1 MGENKKRAVRKNRLT
16 DDEVRLFRANYKFM
30 WRTLGT
36 TPYAVQ
42 SSKNTAYRVKNN
54 LLKTMGW
61 FRPTRFV
68 LLVIGEITF
77 PPPI

>member
-16 DDEVRLFRANYKFM
+16 DDEARLFRANYEFM

-42 SSKNTAYRVKNN
+42 PNKKTAYKMCIRDRLPAVRK
-54 LLKTMGW
+54 
-61 FRPTRFV
+61 
-68 LLVIGEITF
+68 EE
-77 PPPI
+77 